1 MTTALQTI
9 PLLNLT
15 VILIPVTVVIGVL
28 FRWSLQ
34 GFNALYSVGRM
45 ALQLA
50 LVGFLLT
57 TIFNTQNPWLVV
69 SVLTVM
75 VLAASWIALGTAQEM
90 RRSLYGRALASIAL
104 CGGSVL
110 WLVVIIVLQ
119 TDSLFTPQVVI
130 PLAGMIFAGAMNS
143 ISLAIERLQTELN
156 SGQSA
161 NAARNIAMQ
170 TAMIPVINSMFA
182 VGLVSLPGM
191 MTGQILSG
199 VSPLVAV
206 RYQVVVM
213 CMLFGASGLATA
225 LFLKLALPL
234 MISNKGAEEDE
245 GEGQG
250 EQSAQDG

>member
-1 MTTALQTI
+1 MATELQTI
-9 PLLNLT
+9 PLLNLA
-15 VILIPVTVVIGVL
+15 VILAPVAVVIGVL
-28 FRWSLQ
+28 FRWSLR
-34 GFNALYSVGRM
+34 GLNALYSVGRM

-57 TIFNTQNPWLVV
+57 TIFNTENPWLVV

-75 VLAASWIALGTAQEM
+75 VLAASWIALGTAAGL
-90 RRSLYGRALASIAL
+90 RRPLYGRALLAIVL

-110 WLVVIIVLQ
+110 WLVVAVVLRA
-119 TDSLFTPQVVI
+119 DSLFAPQVVI

-143 ISLAIERLQTELN
+143 ISLAVERLQTELT
-156 SGQSA
+156 SGQA
-161 NAARNIAMQ
+161 VNAARNIAMQ

-199 VSPLVAV
+199 VSPLIAV

-213 CMLFGASGLATA
+213 CMLFGASGMATA
-225 LFLKLALPL
+225 LFFKLALPL
-234 MISNKGAEEDE
+234 MSATNVIEPVN
-245 GEGQG
+245 GE
-250 EQSAQDG
+250 

>member
-1 MTTALQTI
+1 MATDLQTI
-9 PLLNLT
+9 PLLNLA
-15 VILIPVTVVIGVL
+15 VILVPVALVIVVL

-69 SVLTVM
+69 AVLTVM
-75 VLAASWIALGTAQEM
+75 VLAAGWIALGTAEEM
-90 RRSLYGRALASIAL
+90 RRSLYGRALLSIGL
-104 CGGSVL
+104 CGGAVL
-110 WLVVIIVLQ
+110 WLVVTVVLRA
-119 TDSLFTPQVVI
+119 DSLFVPQVVI

-143 ISLAIERLQTELN
+143 ISLAVERLQTELK
-156 SGQSA
+156 SGHSA
-161 NAARNIAMQ
+161 KAARNIAMQ

-213 CMLFGASGLATA
+213 CMLFAASGMATA
-225 LFLKLALPL
+225 FFLKLVLPL
-234 MISNKGAEEDE
+234 MPVTHTTEPVDAE
-245 GEGQG
+245 
-250 EQSAQDG
+250 

>member
-1 MTTALQTI
+1 MTSEIQAI
-9 PLLNLT
+9 PLLNLLF
-15 VILIPVTVVIGVL
+15 VLAPVALVIGIL

-57 TIFNTQNPWLVV
+57 TIFNTHNPWLLVA
-69 SVLTVM
+69 VLSVM

-90 RRSLYGRALASIAL
+90 RRQLYARALLSIAL
-104 CGGSVL
+104 CGGLVL
-110 WLVVIIVLQ
+110 WVVITWVLRAE
-119 TDSLFTPQVVI
+119 SLFVPQIII

-143 ISLAIERLQTELN
+143 ISLAVERLQTELDAGHA
-156 SGQSA
+156 SKE
-161 NAARNIAMQ
+161 ARNIAMQ

-213 CMLFGASGLATA
+213 CMLFGASGMATA
-225 LFLKLALPL
+225 LFLKLSLPL
-234 MISNKGAEEDE
+234 MSRKTTDN
-245 GEGQG
+245 
-250 EQSAQDG
+250 

>member
-1 MTTALQTI
+1 MTIELQTI
-9 PLLNLT
+9 PLLNLAIIFAP
-15 VILIPVTVVIGVL
+15 VVVVVLIL
-28 FRWSLQ
+28 FRWSLN
-34 GFNALYSVGRM
+34 GVNALYSVGRM
-45 ALQLA
+45 VLQLA
-50 LVGFLLT
+50 LVGFLLA
-57 TIFNTQNPWLVV
+57 TIFNTVNPWLVV
-69 SVLTVM
+69 LVLTVM
-75 VLAASWIALGTAQEM
+75 VVAASWIALGTVRGLRGQ
-90 RRSLYGRALASIAL
+90 LYSRALGAIIL

-110 WLVVIIVLQ
+110 WLVVVVVLKA
-119 TDSLFTPQVVI
+119 DSIFSPQVVI

-143 ISLAIERLQTELN
+143 ISLAVERLQTELN
-156 SGQSA
+156 SGQPV

-213 CMLFGASGLATA
+213 CMLFGASGMATA

-234 MISNKGAEEDE
+234 MPVTNRVGPE
-245 GEGQG
+245 
-250 EQSAQDG
+250 

>member
-1 MTTALQTI
+1 MTSEIQAI
-9 PLLNLT
+9 PLVNLLF
-15 VILIPVTVVIGVL
+15 VLAPVALVIGIL

-45 ALQLA
+45 ALQLT

-57 TIFNTQNPWLVV
+57 ALFNTDNPWLLI
-69 SVLTVM
+69 SVLAVM
-75 VLAASWIALGTAQEM
+75 VLAASWIALSSAEQL
-90 RRSLYGRALASIAL
+90 RRPLYSRALLSITL
-104 CGGSVL
+104 CGGLVL
-110 WLVVIIVLQ
+110 WLVIKLVLQ
-119 TDSLFTPQVVI
+119 AESMLAPQIII

-143 ISLAIERLQTELN
+143 ISLGVERLQTELN
-156 SGQSA
+156 AGQPA
-161 NAARNIAMQ
+161 DQARNIAMQ
-170 TAMIPVINSMFA
+170 TAMIPVINSMLA

-213 CMLFGASGLATA
+213 CMLFGVSGMATA

-234 MISNKGAEEDE
+234 MSAKDSEENRQNDR
-245 GEGQG
+245 
-250 EQSAQDG
+250 